1 MLPGDGW
8 KPSLKH
14 TVRHK
19 ENKMKDVVFGIVL
32 STVFAFGCATAPQK
46 SQPSQ
51 EVTFVTAEPAP
62 KSFVNWSIFW
72 FTPEIEAGAEL
83 EYIVIQPD
91 GKEYFRYK
99 IGECQ
104 AGGSMRS
111 DFPPGLVKTD
121 CGVFFGKPVTVTFRV
136 NKGTIKFTKDV
147 NFAFETTA
155 KEIRGVRR

>member
-1 MLPGDGW
+1 MRRIL
-8 KPSLKH
+8 
-14 TVRHK
+14 V
-19 ENKMKDVVFGIVL
+19 GILL
-32 STVFAFGCATAPQK
+32 SIVFAYGCTTAPQK
-46 SQPSQ
+46 PQPSQ

-62 KSFVNWSIFW
+62 KSFVNWTFFW

-91 GKEYFRYK
+91 GKEYFRCK

-111 DFPPGLVKTD
+111 DFPPGLAKTD
-121 CGVFFGKPVTVTFRV
+121 PRVFFGKPVTVTFRV

-155 KEIRGVRR
+155 KEIRGIKR